1 MAAAAHNPAFAKKVG
16 IPTSVAKEFNQAD
29 KGKTFKQGGETMKHE
44 KAVAKKAVGMHDKQ
58 MHGGKKTDLTKL
70 KKGGMTKMAMGG
82 MAKGYASGGMPMVE
96 KDGKKVPA
104 FAADGKGKMAKGGKV
119 MKCAEGGAVKP
130 KKMAKGGGIESRG
143 KTRGK
148 MC

>member
-82 MAKGYASGGMPMVE
+82 MPMVE

-119 MKCAEGGAVKP
+119 MKCA
-130 KKMAKGGGIESRG
+130 KGGGIESRG